1 MATTAQ
7 IKIEAQVS
15 QALTALAQIEKSLSN
30 LTGVSSKA
38 SAGMEKLN
46 RAATGLS
53 AVKFDSILNL
63 FQRATG
69 GVQGL
74 VNLADASTQVNNKL
88 IAVMGSSGE
97 AAAAFQQVGRI
108 AKETGQGFEVIG
120 DLYQK
125 VALQSQN
132 LGLSQTE
139 VARIVENVSKGLTK
153 YGASAQQAA
162 SFTYQFSQA
171 LGRGT
176 LKFEDFRDMLE
187 ASPAMVAGI
196 AKQFGMTTAQFLKAV
211 QAGKFSSEELALAM
225 NNMTKDVDL
234 TGFSKTIG
242 QSFENIRTSFIL
254 MINNFEKST
263 GVFAGIAKLMDLLA
277 RNIDIVTVAAGAFM
291 AVFAAQKI
299 LQMAIAFKTLN
310 TVMKANP
317 MILLATVAA
326 GIAVSIYD
334 MVKGSEDLGDATKDV
349 LEKEEKI
356 RGVKDTQLNGAKD
369 LTKEQENALKALNST
384 IVSLGIQTQYLED
397 VIQYGQVEADL
408 RKAIRE
414 EAEKLEKQGL
424 KLSQQDEDRIRAA
437 STKLTVQK
445 AITEEIKRQ
454 ESVANG
460 LANAYKSNLTK
471 ALDDAKDAAANLSRV
486 MGNPNSSNQDQ
497 SKAFDAQEQA
507 VKTLNAEIL
516 NLTVLGASQRYAVE
530 AEYQKNLENLERAYY
545 EKSAL
550 FIQQGVSLEEAKYQL
565 LQNKEIELY
574 NLKMNLMAQEE
585 ARRAALLAN
594 QMSNND
600 AFYLKSIGGEKEI
613 QEAAKTRAEF
623 ENKTTFQKTQF
634 GIEQG
639 AMLFNALGAQ
649 NKKAFELAKA
659 FNIANAIMNTYM
671 AATKALASY
680 PPPIN
685 FAMAAVAVGMG
696 LAQVAQIRG
705 QTYSGRAL
713 GGPVMGNNPYIVGE
727 NGPELFTP
735 STTGSITRNDQLGGG
750 GPVNINFNIQTNDAQ
765 GFDDLLIERKGMIQ
779 QFVADA
785 MLERGQRSRM

>member
-1 MATTAQ
+1 VATTAQ